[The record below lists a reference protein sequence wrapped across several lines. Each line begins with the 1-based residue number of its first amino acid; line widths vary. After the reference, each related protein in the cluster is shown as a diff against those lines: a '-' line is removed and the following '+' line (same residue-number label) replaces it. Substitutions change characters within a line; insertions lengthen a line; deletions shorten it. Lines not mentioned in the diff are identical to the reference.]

1 MIVRS
6 SFAGSLKDLPH
17 FCRPHS
23 GQRQQHHRQGDSSSP
38 SDHSAKKFQIAKNL
52 GGPIVHCAIKD
63 CIHIQ
68 DGSCPLHRKTQ
79 NSKCFEPYGIDRFST
94 CRAVHPDFPG
104 TILQFHDRAS
114 VHRKTADQMLEG
126 IVRIRDQLS
135 EEEFKKYFQV
145 ILTDRGSE
153 FTKADEIEKLG
164 CRLFYCDPMQSG
176 QKERSKRTIPFFD
189 TSALKRR
196 IWQNWD

>member
-1 MIVRS
+1 MSKNKHLDRNDRTIILRGIVERS
-6 SFAGSLKDLPH
+6 PRTSVALTLRK
-17 FCRPHS
+17 
-23 GQRQQHHRQGDSSSP
+23 DSSTIAKEIRLHRLTIP
-38 SDHSAKKFQIAKNL
+38 PKKFQIAKNL

-114 VHRKTADQMLEG
+114 VHRKN
-126 IVRIRDQLS
+126 S
-135 EEEFKKYFQV
+135 
-145 ILTDRGSE
+145 GSD
-153 FTKADEIEKLG
+153 AG
-164 CRLFYCDPMQSG
+164 RN
-176 QKERSKRTIPFFD
+176 RSHP
-189 TSALKRR
+189 
-196 IWQNWD
+196 